1 MPRILVKLCWREIR
15 RILSDPRIFVLLLGG
30 PFIYA
35 FVFGGVYW
43 QGRTTNV
50 PIVIVDQD
58 HSRLSR
64 ELTTAL
70 RASDSLKI
78 VGWANSPDELPA
90 LARREAA
97 YTCVMFPARFERD
110 VLAGRAPKIGVL
122 LDGTNTLVSGVSLN
136 AIRNV
141 IGAYQVGV
149 NRRFLEAS
157 GVPNER
163 IDTVSRPVTIVG
175 RQLFN
180 PTSNYSYFLL
190 IGLVCAASQSVI
202 RMITGMSIGLDSYAN
217 IRREFKTDLP
227 GAPWLYA
234 TKVIGTCCLAL
245 PVVYGATATVL
256 TLFGTPHRGSLVF
269 IYSALTVY
277 VIVHV
282 GMGFGYYGL
291 CRSYILSTHLHLFM
305 AVALFFLSGFTWP
318 YYAMPAAVQAVAH
331 YIPIFHMNCIMRKV
345 NMVGA
350 SADWVLPHLVAL
362 VIWLVLGYTW
372 GYVAFKK
379 WLESQKALSH
389 A

>member
-1 MPRILVKLCWREIR
+1 MARILVKLCWREIR

-30 PFIYA
+30 PFVYA

-50 PIVIVDQD
+50 PIIIVDQD

-141 IGAYQVGV
+141 IGTYQVGV

-180 PTSNYSYFLL
+180 PTSNYS
-190 IGLVCAASQSVI
+190 
-202 RMITGMSIGLDSYAN
+202 
-217 IRREFKTDLP
+217 
-227 GAPWLYA
+227 
-234 TKVIGTCCLAL
+234 
-245 PVVYGATATVL
+245 
-256 TLFGTPHRGSLVF
+256 
-269 IYSALTVY
+269 
-277 VIVHV
+277 
-282 GMGFGYYGL
+282 
-291 CRSYILSTHLHLFM
+291 
-305 AVALFFLSGFTWP
+305 
-318 YYAMPAAVQAVAH
+318 
-331 YIPIFHMNCIMRKV
+331 
-345 NMVGA
+345 
-350 SADWVLPHLVAL
+350 
-362 VIWLVLGYTW
+362 
-372 GYVAFKK
+372 
-379 WLESQKALSH
+379 
-389 A
+389 

>member
-1 MPRILVKLCWREIR
+1 
-15 RILSDPRIFVLLLGG
+15 
-30 PFIYA
+30 
-35 FVFGGVYW
+35 
-43 QGRTTNV
+43 
-50 PIVIVDQD
+50 
-58 HSRLSR
+58 
-64 ELTTAL
+64 
-70 RASDSLKI
+70 
-78 VGWANSPDELPA
+78 
-90 LARREAA
+90 
-97 YTCVMFPARFERD
+97 
-110 VLAGRAPKIGVL
+110 
-122 LDGTNTLVSGVSLN
+122 
-136 AIRNV
+136 
-141 IGAYQVGV
+141 
-149 NRRFLEAS
+149 
-157 GVPNER
+157 
-163 IDTVSRPVTIVG
+163 
-175 RQLFN
+175 
-180 PTSNYSYFLL
+180 
-190 IGLVCAASQSVI
+190 
-202 RMITGMSIGLDSYAN
+202 MITGMSIGLDSYAN

-227 GAPWLYA
+227 SAPWLYA

-277 VIVHV
+277 VVVHV

-379 WLESQKALSH
+379 WLESQKALSL